1 MATKHEQILNYIVNL
16 AVGEKISVRSIAR
29 ALNVSEGTAYRAIK
43 EAETIGIVSTIAR
56 VGTIRIEQRPIDPK
70 EQLTFAGL
78 VEMLDATVLG
88 GEAGLNK
95 VLDKFVI
102 GAMTEPAMLPYISR
116 NSLMIVGNREDVQR
130 LALNNEAAVLITG
143 GFNTSQRII
152 DLAEKMALPLLKTS
166 DDTFTVATMIN
177 RALSD
182 QAIKQDIL
190 TVAAVY
196 TPKNTV
202 PTLLPTDT
210 VADYWHRAQ
219 AVPGTMPVVTPDNRL
234 VGLVTPSLLE
244 DKKPQVL
251 IERVMQKNPPTV
263 KPYLSV
269 AAVGHSLQ
277 DRGLD
282 QLPVVDD
289 NWQLLGVVTRQD
301 IFAGLSTRDHSDQG
315 AATFADQVAA
325 LLEPQADF
333 PSGTAF
339 ILHPTP
345 VLTHLGTLSF
355 GVLGEI
361 INAAATEFLKQS
373 GHNNVLIEQCALQTF
388 RPIQLDATVAIRL
401 RALDMNR
408 ANATLDLDIQSDGR
422 QVAKAVVTCQ
432 LLERN

>member
-1 MATKHEQILNYIVNL
+1 MATKHEQILNYIVKL
-16 AVGEKISVRSIAR
+16 AVGDKISVRSIAR

-43 EAETIGIVSTIAR
+43 EAENSGIVSTIAR
-56 VGTIRIEQRPIDPK
+56 VGTIRIEQRPTNAT

-78 VEMLDATVLG
+78 VEILDATVLG
-88 GEAGLNK
+88 GQAGLPKGLN
-95 VLDKFVI
+95 KFVI
-102 GAMTEPAMLPYISR
+102 GAMTEPAMLPYISP

-130 LALNNEAAVLITG
+130 LALNNGAAVLITG

-152 DLAEKMALPLLKTS
+152 DLAEQKALPLLKTS

-196 TPKNTV
+196 TPKTSIQ
-202 PTLLPTDT
+202 TLFPTDT
-210 VADYWHRAQ
+210 VADYWQRAQ
-219 AVPGTMPVVTPDNRL
+219 AVPGTLPVITADNRL
-234 VGLVTPSLLE
+234 VGLVNPRLLA
-244 DKKPQVL
+244 DKKPQVQ

-289 NWQLLGVVTRQD
+289 NWQLLGVVTRED
-301 IFAGLSTRDHSDQG
+301 VYAGLATRDHSDSG
-315 AATFADQVAA
+315 AVTFADQVAA
-325 LLEPQADF
+325 LLEPDATRQTF
-333 PSGTAF
+333 SF
-339 ILHPTP
+339 HPTP

-355 GVLGEI
+355 GVLGEV
-361 INAAATEFLKQS
+361 INAAATEFLQFS
-373 GHNNVLIEQCALQTF
+373 GHSNVLIQQYTVQAF
-388 RPIQLDATVAIRL
+388 RPIQLESNVLIQL
-401 RALDMNR
+401 RPLDVNLTT
-408 ANATLDLDIQSDGR
+408 ATLDLDIFSDGH
-422 QVAKAVVTCQ
+422 QAAKAILTCQ